1 MPDIVAHCGGPSC
14 DMRNLLRVAPI
25 AVLIAVACGPSL
37 QYHRDASVPIP
48 AAATW
53 AWSEPDRD
61 SPAPREAVEAAPDS
75 IQRLIADAIEAELI
89 HRGFPRVRAD
99 VADFVVHFHVAQRT
113 VVDTLPWRHDPT
125 TSGGEPPPGGTWGGY
140 GRPEGFGDRV
150 VAWEEGMLVVD
161 VLPRDGRIV
170 AWRGIIVDE
179 VQPDTERDPRRAI
192 GDAVRRLMRKF
203 P

>member
-1 MPDIVAHCGGPSC
+1 
-14 DMRNLLRVAPI
+14 MRLLLS
-25 AVLIAVACGPSL
+25 AVLSAALTLTACGPSL
-37 QYHRDASVPIP
+37 QYHRDAGVPIP

-53 AWSEPDRD
+53 AWSEPDQD
-61 SPAPREAVEAAPDS
+61 SPAPRGAVEAAPDS
-75 IQRLIADAIEAELI
+75 VHRFIADAIEAELTQ
-89 HRGFPRVRAD
+89 RGFTRVRAD
-99 VADFVVHFHVAQRT
+99 LADFVVHFHVAQRT

-161 VLPRDGRIV
+161 VLPRDRRVV

-179 VQPDTERDPRRAI
+179 ILPDAERDPRRAI
-192 GDAVRRLMRKF
+192 GKAVRRLMSKF